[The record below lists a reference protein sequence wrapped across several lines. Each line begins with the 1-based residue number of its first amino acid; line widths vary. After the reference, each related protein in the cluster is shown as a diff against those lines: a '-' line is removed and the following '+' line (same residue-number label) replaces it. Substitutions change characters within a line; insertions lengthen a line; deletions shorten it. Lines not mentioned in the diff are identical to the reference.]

1 MDYYFSTLLKGDFDA
16 AIVRVKKE
24 LEAEGFGVVTTLNLQ
39 EKFREK
45 LGVAFKK
52 YIILG
57 ACNPAYALK
66 ALQVEE
72 KVGTML
78 PCNVLVIE
86 KDDGLVEIAAVNP
99 LASMMAVENKEL
111 TGLAVDITNKLK
123 RVIGNL

>member
-1 MDYYFSTLLKGDFDA
+1 MDYYFSTLLKEDFDA